1 MKKEEIPQ
9 SLTLLQ
15 NDKISIFLSAISGS
29 KAMVEQILQD
39 FSDAY
44 GLRYV
49 SLRYF
54 NVEGADPEGKIGQ
67 AYRESTHLITRAL
80 KAAKGEIPYIEIY
93 GTDYPTTDGTC
104 IRDYIHV
111 SDLIDTHLIA
121 LNYLLDK
128 GMQ

>member
-1 MKKEEIPQ
+1 
-9 SLTLLQ
+9 
-15 NDKISIFLSAISGS
+15 
-29 KAMVEQILQD
+29 MVEQILQD